1 MRFARLIVLLI
12 SMMFTAGIVIFV
24 LMITM
29 HYITNFILGIVPSDI
44 TPIILIGV
52 GATIL
57 IVALW
62 WALWQWL
69 VGEGVDIAV

>member
-12 SMMFTAGIVIFV
+12 GMMFTAGIVIFA
-24 LMITM
+24 LMTAM
-29 HYITNFILGIVPSDI
+29 YYVKDFISDI
-44 TPIILIGV
+44 ISVILIGV

-62 WALWQWL
+62 WASWQWL
-69 VGEGVDIAV
+69 MDEGVDLVV